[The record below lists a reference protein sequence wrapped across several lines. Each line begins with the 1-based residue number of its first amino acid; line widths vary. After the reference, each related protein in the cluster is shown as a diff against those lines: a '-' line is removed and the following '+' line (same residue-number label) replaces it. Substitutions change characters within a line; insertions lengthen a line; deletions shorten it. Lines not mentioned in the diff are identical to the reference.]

1 MGLQNPMF
9 RTPVQFFPYILS
21 TQNMV
26 RVTEGKITVSK
37 ITVNV

>member
-1 MGLQNPMF
+1 MF
-9 RTPVQFFPYILS
+9 QTPVQFFPYILS

-26 RVTEGKITVSK
+26 RVIDGK